1 VISALT
7 QTTTFVGIKPP
18 SGRQNRCGR
27 DPSATTQG
35 RGLPGDLIE
44 FKPVG
49 RGGTK
54 FAPAF
59 EWLKENEPEISG
71 AVYVTDLDVY
81 SGDFG
86 DEPPF
91 PVLWAVHGD
100 RRELTQRMDGVPF
113 GECIEIAE

>member
-1 VISALT
+1 V
-7 QTTTFVGIKPP
+7 F
-18 SGRQNRCGR
+18 
-27 DPSATTQG
+27 
-35 RGLPGDLIE
+35 LPGELID
-44 FKPVG
+44 FNPVG

-54 FAPAF
+54 VAPAF
-59 EWLKENEPEISG
+59 EWLKENEPDIAG

-100 RRELTQRMDGVPF
+100 PIELAQRMAIVPF
-113 GECIEIAE
+113 GECIGIGE